1 MPKTKTKA
9 RSIGILGLSRY
20 NCQQMDALGSNIG
33 LARKKRK
40 IRQEDMASRAAISV
54 KTYRKIEKGDPGVA
68 IGLYLAVLSIMDLDL
83 PFSDLADPT
92 KDKIGLALEK
102 RALPE
107 RVKLKRNKELDF

>member
-1 MPKTKTKA
+1 MPKTKA

-20 NCQQMDALGSNIG
+20 NCQQMDALGSNIT

-40 IRQEDMASRAAISV
+40 IRQEDMANRAAISV

-83 PFSDLADPT
+83 PFSDLADPAR
-92 KDKIGLALEK
+92 DKIGLTLEK

-107 RVKLKRNKELDF
+107 RVKLKQKKELDF